1 MGFYLNKVPHCCST
15 RLLFLVNTK
24 PTPKKKWVQF
34 VENLPSLRKKSPP
47 TPAEP
52 MKRAEKVKVKR
63 EKRKKKNSNVRGKQI
78 YQQSYASTLAR
89 YRLPLAFHKTTAF
102 LFTRFLNLW
111 CTTMKKCNKLNAH
124 QDHFNPYSV
133 VCFLL

>member
-24 PTPKKKWVQF
+24 PNTQKKWVQF

-78 YQQSYASTLAR
+78 YQQSYCIFIYTISQ
-89 YRLPLAFHKTTAF
+89 PLVH
-102 LFTRFLNLW
+102 NYEE
-111 CTTMKKCNKLNAH
+111 M
-124 QDHFNPYSV
+124 
-133 VCFLL
+133 

>member
-24 PTPKKKWVQF
+24 PNTQKKWVQF

-63 EKRKKKNSNVRGKQI
+63 EKRKKKNSNVRGNKFTNK
-78 YQQSYASTLAR
+78 ATH
-89 YRLPLAFHKTTAF
+89 LPSHVTAF
-102 LFTRFLNLW
+102 LWLST
-111 CTTMKKCNKLNAH
+111 KLL
-124 QDHFNPYSV
+124 HFYLHDFSTFGAQLRRNVINSMPIRTI
-133 VCFLL
+133 L